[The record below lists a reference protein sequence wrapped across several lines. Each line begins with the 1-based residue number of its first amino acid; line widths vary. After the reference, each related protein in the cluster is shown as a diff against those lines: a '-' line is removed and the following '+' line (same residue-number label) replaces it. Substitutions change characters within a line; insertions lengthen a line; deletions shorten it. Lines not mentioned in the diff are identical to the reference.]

1 MTGIR
6 EQDIKLVQAQVPFD
20 VSNGG
25 GAPTGV
31 EIVDNVSNNIF
42 ADISELDRILGA
54 VSLRL
59 GYLGVLTPDTN
70 IYFGARVIVAT
81 PPSDPKVSALLFQPS
96 AFDRRTDMQRKIES
110 YLTRGPKWAGYLYD
124 NHVEG
129 QKAIVIMQRTEAALP
144 EVGKTLA
151 LIGNEGQA
159 SEYVQF
165 VRITKVSSVARDFTI
180 SDGSGLRTFR
190 RNVVTCDIS
199 DRLLHDFYG
208 AAATDLDGGLP
219 FAGKAVIRDTIVA
232 DAARY
237 YGASPLVQPASMG
250 DPGARVASI
259 HTALVP
265 SAQTETP
272 IADARVNQRTASPQ
286 PAAAGQI
293 TLATSALLSPTSSI
307 YLGGSVYPGSLSI
320 VSDGVTLTDV
330 AGALRNGATAVGVVD
345 YVSGMVSGLEGGPSF
360 SGAKVI
366 SFRPAGVPTVPTE
379 TLAIPVSAQSRS
391 ASLSV
396 TLVPTPAPG
405 TLNLSFMAGGR
416 WYVLSDTGAGA
427 IRGADTAFGAGS
439 LSFVTGS
446 LLVTLGALPDVG
458 SDIMLSWGTTGFHGE
473 VEATATRGRFAG
485 SLGQP
490 AAPGSVSITW
500 GSVAVADDGKGRLAG
515 TGGVGTIEYATGTF
529 ELEPDVIPAQGT
541 AWAAAF
547 SQPGSAQTAGAVAA
561 FTDMGATWEG
571 SLGTGFIPGSFS
583 AEIETIMWFAGAAG
597 DMPKARR
604 RIVDDGAGK
613 LVLMT
618 RDAAGVLT
626 ASNEIGTINAATG
639 LFTITKNATLSTSL
653 REVYREAVTVPGLG
667 ATWKVQYKSS
677 LSNSAVF
684 LQGSPALT
692 NVRYAAGGTS
702 AQTAAGAFTALLV
715 RIPKPAGAS
724 LVSGSVTMTA
734 DGHRLQDR
742 LGRVLRDI
750 DPATGAGADVGP
762 LDYIAGVATL
772 DSWVGMT
779 TQPIALSGALVQYGD
794 VLVATAAFR
803 TPTAPLRPASLSVV
817 ATRQRDG
824 AVVVGQAD
832 VNGYINTSDVVG
844 VVNVQTG
851 VARVWFR
858 KAGGDAVEQIDLT
871 SFGIPGVTTVYAD
884 VVYADTLRCGAVAY
898 TYLPLDASI
907 IGLDPVRLPT
917 DGRVPV
923 FRPGDVAV
931 VHHTATTAPATVSNG
946 QTLSVG
952 RGRLARLRVIG
963 SDGVPIAAG
972 FTPDLDAGEVTFT
985 AVAGYAQ
992 PVTIEHMIKDELA
1005 VADAQINGQLT
1016 FTRPLSHNFPLGS
1029 IVSSALLVGNLFAR
1043 VPLLFDQQTW
1053 TGEWSD
1059 DRIGAALSAQYN
1071 EIQYPIAM
1079 TNLGAV
1085 TERWAIRFKNTTAF
1099 ELIGEH
1105 LGFIAE
1111 GDTAHDFSPL
1121 NPAAG
1126 QPYFTLRA
1134 AGWGGGWPQGGV
1146 LRMNTV
1152 GALHPIGL
1160 ARTVQQGDATL
1171 QDDKFTLMI
1180 LGDRGRV

>member
-1 MTGIR
+1 MPIL
-6 EQDIKLVQAQVPFD
+6 EQDIQLLQAQVPAD
-20 VSNGG
+20 VPEGG
-25 GAPTGV
+25 GAATGEV
-31 EIVDNVSNNIF
+31 ILDNVSNNIF

-59 GYLGVLTPDTN
+59 GYLGVRTPNTDT
-70 IYFGARVIVAT
+70 YFGARVIIGT

-110 YLTRGPKWAGYLYD
+110 YLTRGPKWPGYLYD

-129 QKAIVIMQRTEAALP
+129 QKAIVIMQRVEAALP

-199 DRLLHDFYG
+199 DRLSRDFFG
-208 AAATDLDGGLP
+208 AAATDLDAGAA
-219 FAGKAVIRDTIVA
+219 FAGKAIIRDTIVA

-405 TLNLSFMAGGR
+405 TLSLSFMAGGR

-458 SDIMLSWGTTGFHGE
+458 SDILLSWGTSGFHGA
-473 VEATATRGRFAG
+473 VDATTTRGHFAG

-500 GSVAVADDGKGRLAG
+500 GGLAVADDGKGRLAG
-515 TGGVGTIEYATGTF
+515 AGGAGTIEYATGEW
-529 ELEPDVIPAQGT
+529 ELEPDVIPPEGST
-541 AWAAAF
+541 WAATF
-547 SQPGSAQTAGAVAA
+547 SQPGSAQTAGTVAA

-571 SLGTGFIPGSFS
+571 SLGAGFIPGSFS
-583 AEIETIMWFAGAAG
+583 AEIETIIDDYWQG
-597 DMPKARR
+597 KARR
-604 RIVDDGAGK
+604 RIVDNGAGK
-613 LVLMT
+613 LVLMS
-618 RDAAGVLT
+618 RDASGVLT
-626 ASNEIGTINAATG
+626 SSNEIGTINAATG
-639 LFTITKNATLSTSL
+639 LFTITKYVTLSTSM
-653 REVYREAVTVPGLG
+653 REISREGVTVQGING
-667 ATWKVQYKSS
+667 TWSVSEKIVTATG
-677 LSNSAVF
+677 AVF

-724 LVSGSVTMTA
+724 LVSSSVTMLA
-734 DGHRLQDR
+734 DGVRLQDR
-742 LGRVLRDI
+742 LGRLVRDV
-750 DPATGAGADVGP
+750 DPATGAGVDVGP
-762 LDYIAGVATL
+762 VDYIAGLATL
-772 DSWVGMT
+772 DTWVGMT
-779 TQPIALSGALVQYGD
+779 SQPIALAGALVQYGD

-832 VNGYINTSDVVG
+832 VNGYINTPDVVG
-844 VVNVQTG
+844 IVNVQTG

-858 KAGGDAVEQIDLT
+858 KATGDAAEQIDLT

-917 DGRVPV
+917 NGLVPI
-923 FRPGDVAV
+923 FRAGDVAV
-931 VHHTATTAPATVSNG
+931 VHHTATTAPANVSVG
-946 QTLSVG
+946 QTISVG
-952 RGRLARLRVIG
+952 RSRLARLRVIG
-963 SDGVPIAAG
+963 SDGEPIAAG
-972 FTPDLDAGEVTFT
+972 YTPDLDAGEVTFT
-985 AVAGYAQ
+985 AVSGYAQ
-992 PVTIEHMIKDELA
+992 PVTIEHMIKDELP
-1005 VADAQINGQLT
+1005 VSDAQINGQLT
-1016 FTRPLSHNFPLGS
+1016 FTRPLSHSFPLGS

-1071 EIQYPIAM
+1071 EIQYPITV

-1085 TERWAIRFKNTTAF
+1085 TERWAIRFKNTTQF
-1099 ELIGEH
+1099 ELLGEH

-1111 GDTAHDFSPL
+1111 GDVAHDFSPL
-1121 NPAAG
+1121 NPASG

-1146 LRMNTV
+1146 LRINTV

-1171 QDDKFTLMI
+1171 QDDKFTLLI
-1180 LGDRGRV
+1180 LGDRDRA

>member
-1 MTGIR
+1 MPIL
-6 EQDIKLVQAQVPFD
+6 EQDIKLLQSQVPAD
-20 VSNGG
+20 VPEGG
-25 GAPTGV
+25 GAATGI

-59 GYLGVLTPDTN
+59 GYLGVRTPTTDT
-70 IYFGARVIVAT
+70 YFGARVIIGT
-81 PPSDPKVSALLFQPS
+81 PPSDPKVSALLFHPS

-110 YLTRGPKWAGYLYD
+110 YLTRGPKWPGYLYD

-208 AAATDLDGGLP
+208 AAATDLDGGVP

-250 DPGARVASI
+250 DPSARVASI

-272 IADARVNQRTASPQ
+272 IADARINQRTASPQ
-286 PAAAGQI
+286 PAAAAHI
-293 TLATSALLSPTSSI
+293 TLTTSALLSPTSSL
-307 YLGGSVYPGSLSI
+307 YLGGSFYPGSLSI

-345 YVSGMVSGLEGGPSF
+345 YVSGVVSGIDGGPSF
-360 SGAKVI
+360 YGTKLVTY
-366 SFRPAGVPTVPTE
+366 RPAGVPTVPTE
-379 TLAIPVSAQSRS
+379 TLAIPVTAQSRS

-405 TLNLSFMAGGR
+405 TLNLSFMSGGR

-458 SDIMLSWGTTGFHGE
+458 SDILLSWGTSGFHGA
-473 VEATATRGRFAG
+473 VDATTSRGHFAG

-500 GSVAVADDGKGRLAG
+500 DGLAVADDGKGRLAG
-515 TGGVGTIEYATGTF
+515 AGGAGTIEYATGDW
-529 ELEPDVIPAQGT
+529 ELEPDVIPPQGT
-541 AWAAAF
+541 TWSATF
-547 SQPGSAQTAGAVAA
+547 SQPGSAQTAGTVAT
-561 FTDMGATWEG
+561 FTDMGPTWEG
-571 SLGTGFIPGSFS
+571 SLGAGFIPGSFS
-583 AEIETIMWFAGAAG
+583 AEAEVIIDDYWQG
-597 DMPKARR
+597 KARR
-604 RIVDDGAGK
+604 RIVDNGAGK
-613 LVLMT
+613 LVLMS
-618 RDAAGVLT
+618 RDASGVLSS
-626 ASNEIGTINAATG
+626 SNEIGTINAATG
-639 LFTITKNATLSTSL
+639 LFTITKYVTLSTSV
-653 REVYREAVTVPGLG
+653 REIAREGVTVQGING
-667 ATWKVQYKSS
+667 TWSVSEKIVTST
-677 LSNSAVF
+677 SAVF
-684 LQGSPALT
+684 VQGSPALT

-702 AQTAAGAFTALLV
+702 AQTANGAFTALRV

-724 LVSGSVTMTA
+724 LVSGSVTMAA
-734 DGHRLQDR
+734 DGIRLQDR
-742 LGRVLRDI
+742 LGRVVRDI

-762 LDYIAGVATL
+762 LDYIGGVATL
-772 DSWVGMT
+772 DTWVGMT
-779 TQPIALSGALVQYGD
+779 SQPIALAGALVQYGD

-832 VNGYINTSDVVG
+832 VNGYINTPDVVG

-858 KAGGDAVEQIDLT
+858 KATGDAAEQIDLT

-917 DGRVPV
+917 DGRVPI

-931 VHHTATTAPATVSNG
+931 VHHTAATAPATVSNG

-963 SDGVPIAAG
+963 SDGVPIGAG

-992 PVTIEHMIKDELA
+992 PVTIEHMIKDELP

-1071 EIQYPIAM
+1071 EIQYPIAV

-1111 GDTAHDFSPL
+1111 GDVAHDFAPL

-1171 QDDKFTLMI
+1171 QYDKFTLMI
-1180 LGDRGRV
+1180 LGDRDRV

>member
-1 MTGIR
+1 MPIL
-6 EQDIKLVQAQVPFD
+6 EQDIKLLKSQGMSDVPE
-20 VSNGG
+20 GG

-31 EIVDNVSNNIF
+31 AIVDNLSNNIF
-42 ADISELDRILGA
+42 PDISELDRILGA

-59 GYLGVLTPDTN
+59 GYLGVRTPTTDT
-70 IYFGARVIVAT
+70 YFGARVIIGT
-81 PPSDPKVSALLFQPS
+81 PPSNPKVSALLFQPS

-129 QKAIVIMQRTEAALP
+129 QKAIAILQRVEAPLP

-151 LIGNEGQA
+151 LIGSEGQA

-165 VRITKVSSVARDFTI
+165 VRITKVSAVARDFTI
-180 SDGSGLRTFR
+180 SDGSGLRSFR

-199 DRLLHDFYG
+199 DRLIHDFYG
-208 AAATDLDGGLP
+208 APATDLDGGP
-219 FAGKAVIRDTIVA
+219 TFAGKAIIRDTIVA

-237 YGASPLVQPASMG
+237 YGASPLVQPASLG

-259 HTALVP
+259 HAPLVP

-272 IADARVNQRTASPQ
+272 IADARINQRTGAPQ
-286 PAAAGQI
+286 PAAAGPV
-293 TLATSALLSPTSSI
+293 TFTTSALLSPTSSL
-307 YLGGSVYPGSLSI
+307 YLGGSCYPGSLSI
-320 VSDGVTLTDV
+320 DVDGVTLTDV

-345 YVSGMVSGLEGGPSF
+345 YAAGVVSGLAGGPTF
-360 SGAKVI
+360 AGVKVV
-366 SFRPAGVPTVPTE
+366 SYRPAGVPTVPTE
-379 TLAIPVSAQSRS
+379 TLAIPVTAQSRS

-396 TLVPTPAPG
+396 TLVPIPAPG
-405 TLNLSFMAGGR
+405 TLSLSFMAGGR

-458 SDIMLSWGTTGFHGE
+458 SDILLSWGTTGFHGE
-473 VEATATRGRFAG
+473 VEAATTRAHFAG
-485 SLGQP
+485 SLGEP

-500 GSVAVADDGKGRLAG
+500 LGLSVADDGRGRLSG
-515 TGGVGTIEYATGTF
+515 PGGVGTIEYATGDW
-529 ELEPDVIPAQGT
+529 ELEPEALPPQGT
-541 AWAAAF
+541 AWSAVF
-547 SQPGSAQTAGAVAA
+547 SRPGSAQTAGTVAA

-571 SLGTGFIPGSFS
+571 SLGAGFIPGSFS
-583 AEIETIMWFAGAAG
+583 AEIEVILWEGG
-597 DMPKARR
+597 YGPKTRR

-626 ASNEIGTINAATG
+626 ASNEIGTISATTG
-639 LFTITKNATLSTSL
+639 LFSIAKTATLSTGV
-653 REVYREAVTVPGLG
+653 REVYREGVTVPGLG
-667 ATWKVQYKSS
+667 GTWEVQYKSS
-677 LSNSAVF
+677 YATAAVF

-702 AQTAAGAFTALLV
+702 AQTAAGTFAALLV

-724 LVSGSVTMTA
+724 LVSSSITMSA
-734 DGHRLQDR
+734 DGIRLQDR
-742 LGRVLRDI
+742 LGRLVRNI
-750 DPATGAGADVGP
+750 DPGTGAGADVGP
-762 LDYIAGVATL
+762 VDYIGGVATL
-772 DSWVGMT
+772 DTWVGMT
-779 TQPIALSGALVQYGD
+779 SQPIALAGALVQYGD

-803 TPTAPLRPASLSVV
+803 TPSAPLRPASLSVV

-832 VNGYINTSDVVG
+832 VNGYINTPDVVG

-851 VARVWFR
+851 VGRVWFR
-858 KAGGDAVEQIDLT
+858 KAAGEPGELIDLAA
-871 SFGIPGVTTVYAD
+871 FGIPGVTTVYAD

-917 DGRVPV
+917 DGRVPI
-923 FRPGDVAV
+923 FRSGDVAV

-963 SDGVPIAAG
+963 SDGEPIAAG
-972 FTPDLDAGEVTFT
+972 YTPDLDAGEVTFT
-985 AVAGYAQ
+985 AVSGYAQ
-992 PVTIEHMIKDELA
+992 PVTIEHMIKDELP

-1016 FTRPLSHNFPLGS
+1016 FTRQLTHDFPAGS

-1071 EIQYPIAM
+1071 EIQYPIAV

-1111 GDTAHDFSPL
+1111 GDIAHDFAPL

-1126 QPYFTLRA
+1126 VPYFTLRA
-1134 AGWGGGWPQGGV
+1134 AGWGGGWPNGGV
-1146 LRMNTV
+1146 LRINTV

-1160 ARTVQQGDATL
+1160 ARTVQQGAATL
-1171 QDDKFTLMI
+1171 QDDKFTLLI
-1180 LGDRGRV
+1180 LGDRDRV

>member
-1 MTGIR
+1 MPIL
-6 EQDIKLVQAQVPFD
+6 EQDIQLLKSQVPAD
-20 VSNGG
+20 VPEGG
-25 GAPTGV
+25 GAATGEV
-31 EIVDNVSNNIF
+31 IVDNQSNNIF

-59 GYLGVLTPDTN
+59 GYLGVRTPDTDT
-70 IYFGARVIVAT
+70 YFGARVIIGT

-110 YLTRGPKWAGYLYD
+110 YLTRGPKWPGYLYD

-151 LIGNEGQA
+151 LIGNEGAA

-208 AAATDLDGGLP
+208 AAATDLDGGAP
-219 FAGKAVIRDTIVA
+219 FAGKAIIRDTIVA

-250 DPGARVASI
+250 DPSARVASI
-259 HTALVP
+259 STALVP

-286 PAAAGQI
+286 PAAAGSV
-293 TLATSALLSPTSSI
+293 TLTTSALLSPTSSL
-307 YLGGSVYPGSLSI
+307 YLGGSIYPGSLSI

-330 AGALRNGATAVGVVD
+330 AGSLRNGATAVGVVD
-345 YVSGMVSGLEGGPSF
+345 YVSGVVSGLAGGPSF
-360 SGAKVI
+360 YGAKAI

-379 TLAIPVSAQSRS
+379 TLAVPVSAQSRS

-396 TLVPTPAPG
+396 TLVPIPAPG
-405 TLNLSFMAGGR
+405 TLSLSFMAGGR

-458 SDIMLSWGTTGFHGE
+458 SDILLSWGTSGFHGA
-473 VEATATRGRFAG
+473 VDATTTRGHFAG
-485 SLGQP
+485 SLGQA

-500 GSVAVADDGKGRLAG
+500 GGVSVADNGKGRLAG
-515 TGGVGTIEYATGTF
+515 AGSAGTIDYATGAF
-529 ELEPDVIPAQGT
+529 ELEPAILPAQGDT
-541 AWAAAF
+541 WSAAF
-547 SQPGSAQTAGAVAA
+547 SQPGSAVVDTTVAA
-561 FTDMGATWEG
+561 FTDMGTTWDG
-571 SLGTGFIPGSFS
+571 SLGAAFLPGSFS
-583 AEIETIMWFAGAAG
+583 AEIAVVFYGESQSMT
-597 DMPKARR
+597 RR
-604 RIVDDGAGK
+604 RIADNGAGK
-613 LVLMT
+613 LVLMS

-626 ASNEIGTINAATG
+626 SSNEIGTINATTG
-639 LFTITKNATLSTSL
+639 AFSISKNVVLSTSM
-653 REVYREAVTVPGLG
+653 RELSRDAVRVQGINGTWAVTETIVI
-667 ATWKVQYKSS
+667 ATTAFFQH
-677 LSNSAVF
+677 
-684 LQGSPALT
+684 GSPALS
-692 NVRYAAGGTS
+692 NVRYAAGATTP
-702 AQTAAGAFTALLV
+702 QTAAGAFTALLV

-724 LVSGSVTMTA
+724 LVSGSVTMLA
-734 DGHRLQDR
+734 DGIRLQDR
-742 LGRVLRDI
+742 LGRLVRNI
-750 DPATGAGADVGP
+750 DPATGAGTDVGP
-762 LDYIAGVATL
+762 VDYIAGLATL
-772 DSWVGMT
+772 DTWVGMT
-779 TQPIALSGALVQYGD
+779 TQPIALAGALVQYGD
-794 VLVATAAFR
+794 VLVATASFR

-832 VNGYINTSDVVG
+832 VNGYINTPDVVG
-844 VVNVQTG
+844 LVNVQTG
-851 VARVWFR
+851 VARAWFR
-858 KAGGDAVEQIDLT
+858 KATGTEAEQIDLT
-871 SFGIPGVTTVYAD
+871 AFGIPGVTTVYAD
-884 VVYADTLRCGAVAY
+884 LVYADTLRCGAVAY

-917 DGRVPV
+917 NGLVPI

-931 VHHTATTAPATVSNG
+931 VHHTATTAPANVSAG
-946 QTLSVG
+946 QTISVG

-972 FTPDLDAGEVTFT
+972 YSADRDAGQVTFA
-985 AVAGYAQ
+985 AVTGYAQ
-992 PVTIEHMIKDELA
+992 PVTIEHMIKDEIL
-1005 VADAQINGQLT
+1005 VADAQISGEIT
-1016 FTRPLSHNFPLGS
+1016 FTRPLSHAFPLGS

-1043 VPLLFDQQTW
+1043 VPTLFDQQTW

-1071 EIQYPIAM
+1071 EIQYPITV

-1085 TERWAIRFKNTTAF
+1085 TERWAIRFRNTTQF

-1105 LGFIAE
+1105 LGFIAD
-1111 GDTAHDFSPL
+1111 GDVTTDFSPI
-1121 NPAAG
+1121 NPAVG

-1146 LRMNTV
+1146 LRINTV

-1171 QDDKFTLMI
+1171 QDDNFTLLV
-1180 LGDRGRV
+1180 LGDRDRA